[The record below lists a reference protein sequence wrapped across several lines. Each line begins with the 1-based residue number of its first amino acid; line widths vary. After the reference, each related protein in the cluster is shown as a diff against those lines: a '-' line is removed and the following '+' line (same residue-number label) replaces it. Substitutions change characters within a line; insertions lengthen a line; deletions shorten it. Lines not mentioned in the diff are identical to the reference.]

1 MKKLLSVI
9 LAVAASSLL
18 LFAGDVANLVNLG
31 FSPDGMTY
39 AFGEYGIT
47 DQTYRSY
54 AEIYIVDVAKND
66 FVKSGIFKTSPSA
79 LTANKDSK
87 SVFLA
92 LQNRAGNALSKNRI
106 ADKNAGRPVY
116 AQSEKTKEHTNFTF
130 RDFETNYEY
139 TVVLHKAMKDG
150 NAAFHL
156 SIDVI
161 ALDGSKKTYTLGN
174 KNFFRPGVKDY
185 NIKRI
190 LINNANSALVFIV
203 EKIVRDKSGD
213 CVRYMVETIK
223 L

>member
-92 LQNRAGNALSKNRI
+92 LQKRAGNAFSK
-106 ADKNAGRPVY
+106 
-116 AQSEKTKEHTNFTF
+116 
-130 RDFETNYEY
+130 
-139 TVVLHKAMKDG
+139 
-150 NAAFHL
+150 
-156 SIDVI
+156 
-161 ALDGSKKTYTLGN
+161 
-174 KNFFRPGVKDY
+174 
-185 NIKRI
+185 
-190 LINNANSALVFIV
+190 
-203 EKIVRDKSGD
+203 
-213 CVRYMVETIK
+213 
-223 L
+223 